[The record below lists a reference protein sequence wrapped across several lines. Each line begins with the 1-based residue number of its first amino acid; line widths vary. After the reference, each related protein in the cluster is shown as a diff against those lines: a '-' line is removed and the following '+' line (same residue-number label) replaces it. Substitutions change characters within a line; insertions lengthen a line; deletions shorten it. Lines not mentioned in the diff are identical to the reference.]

1 MLCRCGPSQ
10 EGGMS
15 FSDPSL
21 NANQV
26 PTSISFTGD
35 DQLNRDHLTQ
45 AYRRLAAS
53 SNTKELGTYMPYETA
68 TNQQYFVANDTTK
81 TRNTYRKVINFGALP
96 NAATK
101 TVAHGIPFT
110 SQYQMMRIYGA
121 ATDPVTLQYIP
132 LPYTNVSMYATGTNV
147 VVSTTSDWTN
157 FTLCTIV
164 LEYAKNLT

>member
-1 MLCRCGPSQ
+1 
-10 EGGMS
+10 MS

-26 PTSISFTGD
+26 PTSISFTAD
-35 DQLNRDHLTQ
+35 EQLNRDHLTQ

-53 SNTKELGTYMPYETA
+53 ANTKELGTYMPYETA

-96 NAATK
+96 NTATK
-101 TVAHGIPFT
+101 MVAHGIPFT
-110 SQYQMMRIYGA
+110 SQYQMLRIYGT
-121 ATDPVTLQYIP
+121 ATDPTGVFQYIP
-132 LPYTNVSMYATGTNV
+132 LPYPNITMYATGTNV
-147 VVSTTSDWTN
+147 IVTTPSNWSN